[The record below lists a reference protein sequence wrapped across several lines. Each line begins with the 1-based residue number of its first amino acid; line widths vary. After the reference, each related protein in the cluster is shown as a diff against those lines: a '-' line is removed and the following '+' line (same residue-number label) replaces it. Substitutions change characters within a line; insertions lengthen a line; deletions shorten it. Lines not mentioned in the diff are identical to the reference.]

1 MNNASF
7 FTAVIAFLT
16 GILQWITK
24 KFGVSKIVLAV
35 QISAVTIYTSFI
47 LTAIVFFLNFLFKLW
62 DTFHKLVDDLNSFG
76 VTVAGTSYGISNSQ
90 LITSFWGFIHESG
103 LDDAIMTAS
112 ALFISFAS
120 TYFAIQ
126 AYKIVRYAYK
136 ELYIML
142 ADLIRNTLI

>member
-1 MNNASF
+1 MQYF
-7 FTAVIAFLT
+7 FTSVIAFMT
-16 GILQWITK
+16 GIVQWIAK

-35 QISAVTIYTSFI
+35 QITAVTMYTAFL
-47 LTAIVFFLNFLFKLW
+47 LTAIAFFLNFLFKIW
-62 DTFHKLVDDLNSFG
+62 DAFHKLVNDLNSFG
-76 VTVAGTSYGISNSQ
+76 LNVSGSSYGIANSQ
-90 LITSFWGFIHESG
+90 LVTSFWGFVHESG

-120 TYFAIQ
+120 AYFAIQ
-126 AYKIVRYAYK
+126 AYKVVRYAYK